1 MDILTV
7 NDRPGHYP
15 PSFYAATADLL
26 NPFPRAEGEI
36 DADVCVIGGGFTG
49 LSAALHLA
57 RRGFRTVL
65 LEASRVGSGAS
76 GRNGGQVGTGQRLE
90 QTDLEPMVGQ
100 ERARALWDLG
110 LESVA
115 LVKSL
120 ADEASADC
128 EWVPGIIHA
137 DHRARY
143 TRHSRRIVEHMAE
156 HYGYDQMRFLDRDAI
171 RAEIGSADYVS
182 GVLDLGGAQVH
193 PLKYALA
200 LARLAT
206 DFGVQILENSRA
218 IEIEP
223 GKKVVVK
230 TGSATIRAD
239 FLILGLNGYHNN
251 IDTRLAARVM
261 PINNFIAV
269 TEPLGG
275 ERAKS
280 LIANDY
286 AVADSRFVIN
296 YFRLSRDNRMVFGGG
311 ESYGYRFPRD
321 IGAKVRKPMLQVFP
335 QLADTRIDY
344 AWGGTLG
351 ITMSRLPQFEKLSG
365 NILSLSGFSGHGVAM
380 ATLAGRI
387 ASEAIAG
394 QAERFDLFAQ
404 LPNPRFPGGILLRT
418 PLLAAAMVWFSLRD
432 RV

>member
-7 NDRPGHYP
+7 NDQPGHYP

-26 NPFPRAEGEI
+26 APFRRAEGEI
-36 DADVCVIGGGFTG
+36 NTDVCVVGGGFTG
-49 LSAALHLA
+49 LSAAIHLS
-57 RRGFRTVL
+57 RRGFKTVL

-90 QTDLEPMVGQ
+90 QTDLEPMVGR
-100 ERARALWDLG
+100 ERARTLWDLG

-120 ADEASADC
+120 VDEAGADC

-143 TRHSRRIVEHMAE
+143 TSHSRHIVEHMAE
-156 HYGYDQMRFLDRDAI
+156 YYGYDQMRFLNRDAI
-171 RAEIGSADYVS
+171 RAEIGSGDYVS
-182 GVLDLGGAQVH
+182 GVLDLGGAHIH

-200 LARLAT
+200 LAKLAA
-206 DFGVQILENSRA
+206 DSGVRIFEQSRA
-218 IEIEP
+218 IRIEP
-223 GKKVVVK
+223 GRKVTLK
-230 TGSATIRAD
+230 TGTATIKAD
-239 FLILGLNGYHNN
+239 YLVLGLNGYHNN
-251 IDTRLAARVM
+251 IDSRVAARVM

-269 TEPLGG
+269 TEPLG
-275 ERAKS
+275 EVRAKS

-321 IGAKVRKPMLQVFP
+321 IGAKVRKPMLQIFP
-335 QLADTRIDY
+335 QLTDARIDY

-351 ITMSRLPQFEKLSG
+351 ITMSRLPQFESLSG
-365 NILSLSGFSGHGVAM
+365 NILSLAGFSGHGVAM
-380 ATLAGRI
+380 ATLAGKI
-387 ASEAIAG
+387 ASEAVAG

-404 LPNPRFPGGILLRT
+404 LPNPRFPGGTLLRT

-432 RV
+432 KV